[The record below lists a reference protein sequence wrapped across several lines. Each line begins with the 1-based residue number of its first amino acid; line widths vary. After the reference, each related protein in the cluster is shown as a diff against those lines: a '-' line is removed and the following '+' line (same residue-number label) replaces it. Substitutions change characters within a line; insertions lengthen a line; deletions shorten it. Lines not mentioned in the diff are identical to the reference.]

1 MAQVMIVDDQINTA
15 NILAMAVNMLG
26 HESLELYRGEDAVEM
41 LRTVQPDFVLL
52 DYMMPGMNG
61 LRTLEEMRTIPNGE
75 HVPIFLLTAAQD
87 RYLEEQAKEAGAT
100 GFLPKPLNLDLL
112 ESILHKNGN
121 NGDNGSGR

>member
-15 NILAMAVNMLG
+15 KMISMAVTMLG

-61 LRTLEEMRTIPNGE
+61 LRTLEKMRTIPNGE

-87 RYLEEQAKEAGAT
+87 RYLEDQAKEAGAT

-112 ESILHKNGN
+112 ETILCNKGINGN
-121 NGDNGSGR
+121 NGSGK

>member
-15 NILAMAVNMLG
+15 KMLSMAVNMLG

-41 LRTVQPDFVLL
+41 LRSVKPDFVLL
-52 DYMMPGMNG
+52 DFMMPGMNG

-75 HVPIFLLTAAQD
+75 QVPIFLLTAAQD

-100 GFLPKPLNLDLL
+100 GFLPKPLNLEIL
-112 ESILHKNGN
+112 ETILVKNGK
-121 NGDNGSGR
+121 NGSGK

>member
-1 MAQVMIVDDQINTA
+1 MAQVMIVDDQITTA
-15 NILAMAVNMLG
+15 KMLSMAVAMLG

-41 LRTVQPDFVLL
+41 LRTVKPDFVLL

-61 LRTLEEMRTIPNGE
+61 LRTIEKMRTIPNGE

-87 RYLEEQAKEAGAT
+87 HYLEEKAKEAGAT

-112 ESILHKNGN
+112 ESILHKNGK
-121 NGDNGSGR
+121 NGNNGSGR

>member
-15 NILAMAVNMLG
+15 KMLSMAVNMLG

-41 LRTVQPDFVLL
+41 LRSVQPDFVLL
-52 DYMMPGMNG
+52 DFMMPGMNG
-61 LRTLEEMRTIPNGE
+61 LRTLEEMRTIPNGK

-100 GFLPKPLNLDLL
+100 GFLPKPLNLEIL
-112 ESILHKNGN
+112 ETILHMNGK
-121 NGDNGSGR
+121 NGSGK